1 MPYSHSPVGL
11 STRDHKLAAL
21 FFEQIIEFGPISF
34 VDPTPDRIK
43 FKGPPPEIDVAQFK
57 KMSRQGKALD
67 PWALANKVVSGDLTD
82 SNEMDAA
89 YAEVRAIW
97 HARAYSTAQQA
108 FVPLVF
114 SPRAFATIS
123 EGGQTDALQVLLGG
137 LPFVDTSNAKWA
149 QILDVRK
156 DKRSLSALRDLR
168 LFFASSYEGKSVDF
182 VTDDVQRRLENFER
196 ARKKF
201 GFDLLI
207 SSAKV
212 LLDSKSILSIA
223 GLALVA
229 SILGTPLAATVATL
243 AGASLEIAKLTIN
256 ITEQT
261 HNFQS
266 KAQEHELAY
275 LIELKNKFP

>member
-1 MPYSHSPVGL
+1 VP
-11 STRDHKLAAL
+11 
-21 FFEQIIEFGPISF
+21 
-34 VDPTPDRIK
+34 
-43 FKGPPPEIDVAQFK
+43 
-57 KMSRQGKALD
+57 
-67 PWALANKVVSGDLTD
+67 GDLTNP
-82 SNEMDAA
+82 NELHAA

-97 HARAYSTAQQA
+97 HARAFTTAQQA
-108 FVPLVF
+108 FVPLVY
-114 SPRAFATIS
+114 SPSAFATIS
-123 EGGQTDALQVLLGG
+123 ESGQSDALQIVLGG
-137 LPFVDTSNAKWA
+137 LPLVDTSTAKWA
-149 QILDVRK
+149 QILEVRR

-168 LFFASSYEGKSVDF
+168 LFFASSYEGKNAAF

-212 LLDSKSILSIA
+212 LLDSNSILSVA
-223 GLALVA
+223 GLGLVA
-229 SILGTPLAATVATL
+229 AILGTPLATTVATL
-243 AGASLEIAKLTIN
+243 AGVSLEIAKLTIN